1 MLQMLLISG
10 TLALLT
16 AAPGQA
22 QVPIQA
28 DFDAS
33 QFQGPWYVVG
43 AVSDD
48 QGFLDAKDNM
58 KMPVVLVTSLAN
70 GDLGIKF
77 GFPTPDGGCQETDS
91 TFTKGAVDGQFSNA
105 GEASALG
112 GGAGR
117 RGRLAGPW
125 GQAGGVR
132 AGAQLSRLPPPPPA
146 MAQTDIRVAFTDY
159 KHFAV
164 MYFETQKGGV
174 KNVWLQLY
182 ARAPELFPE
191 GAQRMQQLAPQLGLN
206 PSQGVLLPKSDQ
218 CAEVLA

>member
-105 GEASALG
+105 
-112 GGAGR
+112 
-117 RGRLAGPW
+117 
-125 GQAGGVR
+125 
-132 AGAQLSRLPPPPPA
+132 A

>member
-1 MLQMLLISG
+1 MLQTLLISG
-10 TLALLT
+10 TLALLA

-48 QGFLDAKDNM
+48 QSFLDAKDNM

-70 GDLGIKF
+70 GNLGIKF

-91 TFTKGAVDGQFSNA
+91 TFTKGTVDGQFSN
-105 GEASALG
+105 E
-112 GGAGR
+112 
-117 RGRLAGPW
+117 
-125 GQAGGVR
+125 
-132 AGAQLSRLPPPPPA
+132 A

-174 KNVWLQLY
+174 KNIWLQLY

-191 GAQRMQQLAPQLGLN
+191 GAQRMQQLAPKVGLN

>member
-1 MLQMLLISG
+1 MLQTLLISG
-10 TLALLT
+10 TLALLA

-70 GDLGIKF
+70 GNLGIKF
-77 GFPTPDGGCQETDS
+77 GFPTPNQRTVRWEPGGS
-91 TFTKGAVDGQFSNA
+91 RGAPD
-105 GEASALG
+105 
-112 GGAGR
+112 
-117 RGRLAGPW
+117 P
-125 GQAGGVR
+125 
-132 AGAQLSRLPPPPPA
+132 SRSRPHPA

-164 MYFETQKGGV
+164 MYFETQKGAV
-174 KNVWLQLY
+174 RNTWLQLY

-191 GAQRMQQLAPQLGLN
+191 GAQRMRELAPKVGLN
-206 PSQGVLLPKSDQ
+206 PSQGVLLPKTRSLPQ
-218 CAEVLA
+218 TSARRSWPR

>member
-1 MLQMLLISG
+1 MLQTLLISG

-16 AAPGQA
+16 ADPGQA

-77 GFPTPDGGCQETDS
+77 GFPTPDGGCQETES

-105 GEASALG
+105 
-112 GGAGR
+112 
-117 RGRLAGPW
+117 
-125 GQAGGVR
+125 
-132 AGAQLSRLPPPPPA
+132 A

-191 GAQRMQQLAPQLGLN
+191 GAQRMQQLAPQLGLS
-206 PSQGVLLPKSDQ
+206 PGQGVLLPKSDQ